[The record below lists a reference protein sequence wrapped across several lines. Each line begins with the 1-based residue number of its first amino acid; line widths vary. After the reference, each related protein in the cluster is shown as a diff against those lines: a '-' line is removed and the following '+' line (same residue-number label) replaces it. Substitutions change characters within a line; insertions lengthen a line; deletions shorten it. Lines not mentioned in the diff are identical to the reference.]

1 MKHTE
6 FYRLRL
12 KDRWFTEFYYL
23 SPTDDTD
30 LIDFLPFF
38 HLRFKD
44 RWFGFNDSLLD
55 YVKIALQMTQM
66 PCGVLH
72 QTDINHT

>member
-30 LIDFLPFF
+30 LIDFLPS
-38 HLRFKD
+38 
-44 RWFGFNDSLLD
+44 GFNDSLLD
-55 YVKIALQMTQM
+55 YVKIALQMTQIHAAFYTK
-66 PCGVLH
+66 LTSITH
-72 QTDINHT
+72 K

>member
-6 FYRLRL
+6 FYHLRL
-12 KDRWFTEFYYL
+12 
-23 SPTDDTD
+23 
-30 LIDFLPFF
+30 
-38 HLRFKD
+38 KD

-66 PCGVLH
+66 PCGILY

>member
-6 FYRLRL
+6 FYHLRL

-30 LIDFLPFF
+30 LIDFLPS
-38 HLRFKD
+38 
-44 RWFGFNDSLLD
+44 GFNDSLLD

>member
-1 MKHTE
+1 MKHTK

-12 KDRWFTEFYYL
+12 
-23 SPTDDTD
+23 
-30 LIDFLPFF
+30 
-38 HLRFKD
+38 KD

-55 YVKIALQMTQM
+55 YVKIALLMAQM

>member
-1 MKHTE
+1 MAHETHGN
-6 FYRLRL
+6 
-12 KDRWFTEFYYL
+12 TEFYYL

-30 LIDFLPFF
+30 LIDFLPS
-38 HLRFKD
+38 
-44 RWFGFNDSLLD
+44 GFNDSLLD
-55 YVKIALQMTQM
+55 YVKIALQITQI

>member
-30 LIDFLPFF
+30 LIDFLPS
-38 HLRFKD
+38 
-44 RWFGFNDSLLD
+44 GFNDSLLD

-66 PCGVLH
+66 PCGVLY
-72 QTDINHT
+72 QTNINHT